1 MTLSLGSFLAAFVFG
16 LGAALGWAL
25 MSGLISVLKGGRP

>member
-1 MTLSLGSFLAAFVFG
+1 MTLSLSSFFAAFVFG

-25 MSGLISVLKGGRP
+25 MSGLIAVLKGGRP